1 MKKSI
6 IYTSTL
12 LLVFG
17 AGTSFYYKNSVEAKE
32 KKQTLYELTENGI
45 KKSNDVNIKGTSV
58 EEVKKEVK
66 NTQVENNSTKT
77 ELKTSL
83 NENIVK
89 VEQKTEIQNKIA
101 KNIELKSS
109 HSTGSKIK
117 WSSFNE
123 GMKMAKSSKK
133 VMFID
138 FYTDWCTYCKK
149 LDNETYSDEKVSKYL
164 NEKFIPVK
172 VNAESMDKVN
182 FRGKVYTERDLA
194 LAFGVQSYPFM
205 FSMENEQNAL
215 GSLPGFLNAEKLYPI
230 INYIGSNSYKT
241 KSIEEFSKTFKS

>member
-32 KKQTLYELTENGI
+32 DKKVLVKIGDTREESDNSVNKIEQKN
-45 KKSNDVNIKGTSV
+45 SNQAQSVN
-58 EEVKKEVK
+58 EVKTIQTKSEQTSEIKEPI
-66 NTQVENNSTKT
+66 E
-77 ELKTSL
+77 
-83 NENIVK
+83 K
-89 VEQKTEIQNKIA
+89 VEQKPEMQNKIA
-101 KNIELKSS
+101 KSIELKSS

-149 LDNETYSDEKVSKYL
+149 LDNETYSDAKVSKYL

-172 VNAESMDKVN
+172 VNAESDEKVN
-182 FRGKVYTERDLA
+182 FRGKVYTERELA

-205 FSMENEQNAL
+205 FFMENEQNAL

-241 KSIEEFSKTFKS
+241 KTIEEFSKTFKS